1 MVESVDTEDLSCLK
15 NLSTS
20 VGNSDVNGVKVG
32 ETLTDHADGNAE
44 LRPVRTL
51 TMKQSRYS
59 DLQLIDA
66 VQSSTSIRQV
76 LEKLGL
82 AEAGGNYSIVKRRI
96 LSLGLST
103 VHFKGQGW
111 KKGDSSPL
119 VAAKPLS
126 EILRKGSNVQSYKLK
141 KRLFAEKLK
150 DKKCESCFLTA
161 WLGKPIPLELDH
173 INGDGSDNRIE
184 NLRILC
190 PNCHALTETY
200 RGKKLAKRRD
210 ETAPS

>member
-1 MVESVDTEDLSCLK
+1 
-15 NLSTS
+15 
-20 VGNSDVNGVKVG
+20 
-32 ETLTDHADGNAE
+32 
-44 LRPVRTL
+44 
-51 TMKQSRYS
+51 MKQSRYS
-59 DLQLIDA
+59 DLQLIEA
-66 VQSSTSIRQV
+66 VQSSTSVRQV

-96 LSLGLST
+96 QRLKIST

-111 KKGDSSPL
+111 KKGDKSPL
-119 VAAKPLS
+119 VPAKSLS
-126 EILRKGSNVQSYKLK
+126 DILRKGSNVQSYKLK
-141 KRLFAEKLK
+141 KRLFAEGLK
-150 DKKCESCFLTA
+150 DKKCESCTLTK
-161 WLGKPIPLELDH
+161 WLEKQIPLELDH
-173 INGDGSDNRIE
+173 INGDASDNRIE

>member
-1 MVESVDTEDLSCLK
+1 M
-15 NLSTS
+15 
-20 VGNSDVNGVKVG
+20 
-32 ETLTDHADGNAE
+32 
-44 LRPVRTL
+44 R
-51 TMKQSRYS
+51 QSRYS
-59 DLQLIDA
+59 DLQLIEA
-66 VQSSTSIRQV
+66 VQSSTSVRQV

-96 LSLGLST
+96 QRLKIST

-111 KKGDSSPL
+111 KKGDKSPL
-119 VAAKPLS
+119 VPAKSLS
-126 EILRKGSNVQSYKLK
+126 DILRKGSNVQSYKLK
-141 KRLFAEKLK
+141 KRLFAEGLK
-150 DKKCESCFLTA
+150 DKKCESCTLTK
-161 WLGKPIPLELDH
+161 WLEKQIPLELDH
-173 INGDGSDNRIE
+173 INGDASDNRIE